1 MQVHTDQPPQGSSD
15 SAWGQLLGGMSAVGS
30 ILICL
35 IMTLICLEVV
45 LRSAFNISIPGVA
58 DVVAVSIVAIVF
70 LQLSAALRSNRMV
83 QTEIFI
89 EKFVPRHPSV
99 GHLLLV
105 VLDLA
110 GALMFGII
118 AWASKKP
125 LVESWID
132 NDFFGVVGIFT
143 APTWPTLLIV
153 VIGSVMTS
161 IQYLLNALS
170 NFTKS
175 RTGVQSS

>member
-1 MQVHTDQPPQGSSD
+1 MQAHDYQTPQGPSD
-15 SAWGQLLGGMSAVGS
+15 SAWGLLLGGMSAVGS

-35 IMTLICLEVV
+35 IMGLICLEVV
-45 LRSAFNISIPGVA
+45 LRSAFNISIPAVA

-83 QTEIFI
+83 QAEIFI
-89 EKFVPRHPSV
+89 EKFVPRYPRA
-99 GHLLLV
+99 GQLLLV

-125 LVESWID
+125 LVESWVG

-143 APTWPTLLIV
+143 APTWPALLIV
-153 VIGSVMTS
+153 VIGSVMTC
-161 IQYLLNALS
+161 IQYLLKALS
-170 NFTKS
+170 NFNKS
-175 RTGVQSS
+175 IAGVQSS